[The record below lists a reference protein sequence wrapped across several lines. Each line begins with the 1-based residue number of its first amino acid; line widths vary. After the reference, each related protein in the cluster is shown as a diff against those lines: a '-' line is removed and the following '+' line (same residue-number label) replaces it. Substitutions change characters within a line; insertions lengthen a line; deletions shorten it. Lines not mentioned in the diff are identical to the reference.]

1 MDTKAEEEEVP
12 FQIDPPSLNP
22 ETKEITAQH
31 REGEIVVS
39 VETLTIFSV
48 IAQTAF
54 AKLAETRVMMV
65 GIRLA
70 LNISD

>member
-12 FQIDPPSLNP
+12 FQTDPPSLNP
-22 ETKEITAQH
+22 ETQEITAQH
-31 REGEIVVS
+31 KEGEIVVS
-39 VETLTIFSV
+39 VETLTFISV

-54 AKLAETRVMMV
+54 AKLAETWVMMV